1 MYDISAMT
9 RPGGSVMEQLR
20 AATETDREMQTLVSL
35 HKRGWPDRK
44 KCLPLEA
51 QPYWHAKNDI
61 YIADGLLMV
70 NLRMI
75 IPRSLRAEMLRRL
88 YTAHQGIQRS
98 LAHARAVMYWPG
110 LTEDVRMM
118 VESCPSCQEKLPDN
132 QKEPLLPHA
141 VPDTPWA
148 KVAADIFEFQGRSFL
163 LIVDYFSKYPE
174 VLKLADKT
182 SGTVIA
188 KFKGVFARHC
198 IPTELIADHV
208 PFASAET
215 AQFA

>member
-1 MYDISAMT
+1 
-9 RPGGSVMEQLR
+9 MEQLR

-61 YIADGLLMV
+61 YIVDGVIMV

-75 IPRSLRAEMLRRL
+75 IPRSRAEMLRRL
-88 YTAHQGIQRS
+88 HTAHQGIQRS

-141 VPDTPWA
+141 VPHTPWA
-148 KVAADIFEFQGRSFL
+148 KVAADNFEFQGRSFL

-174 VLKLADKT
+174 VLKLSDKM
-182 SGTVIA
+182 SGAVIA
-188 KFKGVFARHC
+188 KFKGVFARHG

>member
-1 MYDISAMT
+1 
-9 RPGGSVMEQLR
+9 
-20 AATETDREMQTLVSL
+20 
-35 HKRGWPDRK
+35 
-44 KCLPLEA
+44 
-51 QPYWHAKNDI
+51 
-61 YIADGLLMV
+61 
-70 NLRMI
+70 
-75 IPRSLRAEMLRRL
+75 
-88 YTAHQGIQRS
+88 
-98 LAHARAVMYWPG
+98 
-110 LTEDVRMM
+110 MM

-188 KFKGVFARHC
+188 KFKGVFARHG

-215 AQFA
+215 AQFAKKWGFKITHSSPAYPQSNGLAERTIQSVKNMLKATTQTGIDPHMALLHFRNTPITRLKYSPARLLMGRVLRSDLPASKAALAPAIPENVQQSQTTAASPKAQL